1 MASTTQGP
9 SHDAQ
14 AKLTLFVNP
23 TKFVYSLLLILI
35 LGVAGST
42 YAQTEKPILPVPG
55 QNTSVPG
62 QTSGA
67 VASPTQTTSQTNR
80 QIFNM
85 AESNHLKG
93 EIPIGAGDVIHV
105 DVFDVPELSRDLRVS
120 DTGDVSMPLIPGRIH
135 AAGLTTFELEA
146 KLENLLVENGLVSH
160 PQVSVFV
167 KEQSSQPVSIMG
179 AVNHPMVYQLVR
191 PTSLL
196 ELIAIA
202 GGITDDAGAVVM
214 VTRGGLF
221 LTSPA
226 PVSGVVPTTQ
236 RGGGADT
243 SSDATGSTV
252 SVRLHDLLVSGDPTF
267 NIPVYGGDVIS
278 IPRSGI
284 IYVTGAVTSPGGYVL
299 ESRGDHITVVKAVA
313 MAHGLVATAKGNSAV
328 ILRQDTLTNTRK
340 EIPVP
345 VKKMLKRQADDVQ
358 LQAGDVLYIPDST
371 VKRVAARAAEAAV
384 AVSSGVLVYR
394 AQ

>member
-9 SHDAQ
+9 SQDTK
-14 AKLTLFVNP
+14 AKLTLSAKLA
-23 TKFVYSLLLILI
+23 KFACFFALT
-35 LGVAGST
+35 LGLGSFQFLG
-42 YAQTEKPILPVPG
+42 AQTEKPIPPAPG

-62 QTSGA
+62 QASTQVGPA
-67 VASPTQTTSQTNR
+67 VETTSDANRKIFSLAETNR
-80 QIFNM
+80 LQ
-85 AESNHLKG
+85 G

-105 DVFDVPELSRDLRVS
+105 DVFDVPELSRDVRVS

-160 PQVSVFV
+160 PQVSVFM

-179 AVNHPMVYQLVR
+179 AINHPMVYQLVR

-202 GGITDDAGAVVM
+202 GGITDDAGATVS

-221 LTSPA
+221 LTTPN
-226 PVSGVVPTTQ
+226 PGIPTTTVPPTP

-243 SSDATGSTV
+243 ADAGTTV
-252 SVRLHDLLVSGDPTF
+252 TVRLHDLLVSGDPTF
-267 NIPVYGGDVIS
+267 NIPVYGGDVVS

-284 IYVTGAVTSPGGYVL
+284 IYVTGAVNSPGGYVL

-313 MAHGLVATAKGNSAV
+313 MAHGLVGTAKGNSAV
-328 ILRQDTLTNTRK
+328 ILREDTTGNK
-340 EIPVP
+340 QEIPVP
-345 VKKMLKRQADDVQ
+345 VKKMLKREADDVK
-358 LQAGDVLYIPDST
+358 LQAGDILYVPDST
-371 VKRVAARAAEAAV
+371 AKRVLARTGEAAI
-384 AVSSGVLVYR
+384 AVTSGLLIYR